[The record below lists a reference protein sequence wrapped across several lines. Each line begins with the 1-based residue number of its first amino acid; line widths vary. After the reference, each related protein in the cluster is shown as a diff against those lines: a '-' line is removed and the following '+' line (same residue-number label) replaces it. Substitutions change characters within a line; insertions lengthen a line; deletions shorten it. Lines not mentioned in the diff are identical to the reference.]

1 MRLFM
6 VLGAVIIITLIDA
19 SFSAEES
26 KYVPSIGGFP
36 MRHKIEKNVL
46 STIPSRRPSENH
58 GSNIGNDPLTERS
71 NKLEKKKLSVVHSSI
86 QAFSADSNPLL
97 KTAENE
103 DIKTIKPS
111 QFNKN
116 RSKSRKKAHS
126 RKKPHKPVPVVSP
139 VKGISSVQASSAAP
153 LLPDRPV
160 LTMKI
165 YEPGHL
171 NKEIDIK
178 SICRHRGKYLKLL
191 ILIASEHSHFMARM
205 SIRHTWMHYGS
216 RRDVGMAFVL
226 GRTINASLTESL
238 NKENYIYGDM
248 IRGHFMD
255 SYNNLTLKTISL
267 LEWTDTHCPRVK
279 YILKTDDDMFINVL
293 KLLDFIEGKK
303 KARSIYGRLARKW
316 KPIRS
321 QKSKSFVSRQQ
332 FRGTVYPPFTTGPAY
347 LLTGDIVH
355 ELYVQSLNTYYMPLE
370 DVFITGI
377 VAKRLKIRREHAKE
391 FRNSRISFLP
401 CNIRNAISVHKIKP
415 IEQYNLWRNLM
426 DSTKKCE

>member
-1 MRLFM
+1 MRFFM

-26 KYVPSIGGFP
+26 KHVPSIGGFP

-139 VKGISSVQASSAAP
+139 VKGISSVQTSGAAP

-160 LTMKI
+160 LTIKI

-178 SICRHRGKYLKLL
+178 RICGYGGKYLKLL
-191 ILIASEHSHFMARM
+191 ILITSAHSHFTARM
-205 SIRHTWMHYGS
+205 SIRHTWMNYGR
-216 RRDVGMAFVL
+216 RRDVGIAFVL
-226 GRTINASLTESL
+226 GRTTNASLYESL

-248 IRGHFMD
+248 IRGQFID
-255 SYNNLTLKTISL
+255 SYTNLTLKTISL

-279 YILKTDDDMFINVL
+279 YILKTDDDTFINVP
-293 KLLDFIEGKK
+293 KLLDFIDGHKDN
-303 KARSIYGRLARKW
+303 RTIYGHIIENA
-316 KPIRS
+316 KPH
-321 QKSKSFVSRQQ
+321 RQRAYKYFLPYHQ
-332 FRGTVYPPFTTGPAY
+332 YGGSVYPPFATGTAY

-355 ELYVQSLNTYYMPLE
+355 ELYVHSLRTYYIQLEDIFTAVLVQSLKIKIVNAGSFYNT
-370 DVFITGI
+370 
-377 VAKRLKIRREHAKE
+377 
-391 FRNSRISFLP
+391 RIPFLP
-401 CNIRNAISVHKIKP
+401 CRIRNAISVHDIKENE
-415 IEQYNLWRNLM
+415 IYDIWRKQM
-426 DSTKKCE
+426 DSTVKCN